1 MLLLCLAGAAAAAA
15 VLVSG
20 AVWRALARRDHR
32 CVVVSRPVAC
42 PLCQAVLD
50 ERGAGG
56 HVVCACGAAS
66 PHLLGPELLRW
77 RAAHQGDPW
86 PALPPEGP
94 ARIPDAGTVDGD
106 ADGDEALAVLEKL
119 GESDRQAIVEAR
131 AHRSAGTG
139 QVARDAETGTPTD
152 VNQS

>member
-15 VLVSG
+15 VLISG
-20 AVWRALARRDHR
+20 AVWRALARRDHH
-32 CVVVSRPVAC
+32 CVVVSRPADC
-42 PLCQAVLD
+42 PFCRAVLD
-50 ERGAGG
+50 EHGAGG
-56 HVVCACGAAS
+56 HVVCACREAS

-94 ARIPDAGTVDGD
+94 ARIPDGDTIVGD
-106 ADGDEALAVLEKL
+106 ADGDEAVAVLEKL

-131 AHRSAGTG
+131 AHPSPRSAH
-139 QVARDAETGTPTD
+139 VAREAETQTSSD